1 MLFTI
6 KSNSIFLTPLLL
18 YILWEQD
25 LVSLIE
31 FLSKSLRHK
40 SINIQQSIQ
49 KDKYVNKDAFKT
61 HFQLIQFVISIKITI
76 T

>member
-25 LVSLIE
+25 LVSLIQ
-31 FLSKSLRHK
+31 FLPKSLLHK

-49 KDKYVNKDAFKT
+49 EDKYVNKDAFKT
-61 HFQLIQFVISIKITI
+61 HFQLI
-76 T
+76 

>member
-1 MLFTI
+1 MLFTT
-6 KSNSIFLTPLLL
+6 KSNSILLTPLLL

-31 FLSKSLRHK
+31 FLPKSLLHK

-49 KDKYVNKDAFKT
+49 EDKDVNKDAFKT
-61 HFQLIQFVISIKITI
+61 HFQLI
-76 T
+76 